1 MQIRPKP
8 CLKWPEDSNGTFREK
23 ERGLDTSI
31 HGGVPFSKIY
41 TALDGHQMMPKRQ
54 QEIGSDERLWLRAYA
69 TKGVNS
75 SKSIH
80 ARGH

>member
-1 MQIRPKP
+1 MH
-8 CLKWPEDSNGTFREK
+8 TY
-23 ERGLDTSI
+23 TA
-31 HGGVPFSKIY
+31 Y

-69 TKGVNS
+69 TKGV
-75 SKSIH
+75 KSIH